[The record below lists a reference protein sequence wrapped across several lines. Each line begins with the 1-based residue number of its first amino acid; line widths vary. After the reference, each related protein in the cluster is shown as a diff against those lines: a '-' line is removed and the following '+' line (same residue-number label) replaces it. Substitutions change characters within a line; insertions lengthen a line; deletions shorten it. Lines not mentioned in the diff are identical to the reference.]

1 MAHNILTEILT
12 FTKAESSAVMATAFD
27 YIVLFICDKL
37 LGWDFY
43 LSTFIGAVCG
53 GTMNCFI
60 NYNFVFYS
68 SDLKKAQVVS
78 RYFIIWSGS
87 IILNFLGTLFFK
99 GVVHMKAYYARVV
112 TTVLVGICWNYGM
125 QRCFVFYSKGKS
137 TV

>member
-27 YIVLFICDKL
+27 YIV
-37 LGWDFY
+37 

-137 TV
+137 NV